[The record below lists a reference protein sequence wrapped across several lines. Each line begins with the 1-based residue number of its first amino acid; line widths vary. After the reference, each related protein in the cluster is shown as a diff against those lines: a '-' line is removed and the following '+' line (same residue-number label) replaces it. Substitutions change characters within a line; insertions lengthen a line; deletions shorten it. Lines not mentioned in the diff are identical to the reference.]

1 MELAKRKMIREFG
14 SSFIQSF
21 TVAST
26 LLLAALYIFVHPA
39 IAQTV
44 AAPSGGVDF
53 TPLASQVIAA
63 VTVVLGVAASVLTKF
78 AVSWISSKTKM
89 NDNALEKLM
98 ADRVDDVLHRAI
110 DYAVAWSK
118 TQVADPNSPLKHV
131 QIDNFFLRQA
141 VDYAVR
147 SMPDLIK
154 YFNLTEARIAD
165 MIRSRL
171 NAHMDVPKVDSGIVK
186 TTLAAPDAP
195 AAPATATDLKDLAAQ
210 LLQYQREGGSI
221 ATAGDVAR

>member
-1 MELAKRKMIREFG
+1 
-14 SSFIQSF
+14 
-21 TVAST
+21 
-26 LLLAALYIFVHPA
+26 
-39 IAQTV
+39 
-44 AAPSGGVDF
+44 VDF

-78 AVSWISSKTKM
+78 AVSWISSKTKI
-89 NDNALEKLM
+89 NDSALEKLM

-110 DYAVAWSK
+110 DYATAWAK
-118 TQVADPNSPLKHV
+118 IQVADNNSPLKHV

-171 NAHMDVPKVDSGIVK
+171 NVHMEVPKADSGIVK
-186 TTLAAPDAP
+186 TTLAEAP
-195 AAPATATDLKDLAAQ
+195 ASVVDVKDLAAQ